1 MYYRS
6 CPPCQLNKYVGYYD
20 KVICFVYNDVDW
32 IKLVEDKVEWRTV
45 SIAILERLDAGKSF
59 YSF

>member
-1 MYYRS
+1 M
-6 CPPCQLNKYVGYYD
+6 
-20 KVICFVYNDVDW
+20 YNDVDW

-45 SIAILERLDAGKSF
+45 SIAMLERLDAGKSF